1 MLYDSVFVNTSH
13 YRSSLLNVNKVE
25 AYPRVELFKRRQK
38 SLAYK
43 YKTRT
48 EVAGSDKCIVA
59 YSINYNRK
67 SVIVQ
72 TPGKSIFGK
81 LSSNILY
88 FKKCWKKFLTCPII
102 LHVKACSRIRF
113 WSAIKQCVFVQ
124 NKFKAIVFQFTKS
137 WVWIDCKMQPKPT
150 IRNAIKNWLC

>member
-1 MLYDSVFVNTSH
+1 VSAFAKTIH
-13 YRSSLLNVNKVE
+13 FHSSLINVNKVE

-48 EVAGSDKCIVA
+48 EVAGSDKCTVA

-72 TPGKSIFGK
+72 APGKSIFGK

-88 FKKCWKKFLTCPII
+88 FKKCWKNF
-102 LHVKACSRIRF
+102 
-113 WSAIKQCVFVQ
+113 
-124 NKFKAIVFQFTKS
+124 
-137 WVWIDCKMQPKPT
+137 
-150 IRNAIKNWLC
+150 